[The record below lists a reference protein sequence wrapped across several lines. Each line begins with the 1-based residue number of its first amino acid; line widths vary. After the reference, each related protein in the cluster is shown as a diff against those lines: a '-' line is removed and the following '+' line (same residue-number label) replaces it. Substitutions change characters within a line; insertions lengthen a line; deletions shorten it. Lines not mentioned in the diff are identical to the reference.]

1 MRGSLAYV
9 DTSAFVK
16 LFSVEPESEALWAAI
31 RSEWDGVLA
40 SEIFAIE
47 VVRAARRIG
56 DTAVAQALELLRTV
70 VLLPLTAEIR
80 RDAGRIGPPE
90 LRSLDA
96 IHLATAL
103 SASERIGAVLTYD
116 QRLASACADAGLRV
130 VAPA

>member
-1 MRGSLAYV
+1 VKKPFAYV

-16 LFSVEPESEALWAAI
+16 LFSVEPESEALAAAI
-31 RSEWDGVLA
+31 RSDWEGVLA

-47 VVRAARRIG
+47 VIRAARRVG
-56 DTAVAQALELLRTV
+56 DSAVARAADLLRTV

-80 RDAGRIGPPE
+80 RDAGRVGVPA

-103 SASERIGAVLTYD
+103 AVSERIGAVLTYD
-116 QRLASACADAGLRV
+116 ERLATACREAGLRV
-130 VAPA
+130 LAPA